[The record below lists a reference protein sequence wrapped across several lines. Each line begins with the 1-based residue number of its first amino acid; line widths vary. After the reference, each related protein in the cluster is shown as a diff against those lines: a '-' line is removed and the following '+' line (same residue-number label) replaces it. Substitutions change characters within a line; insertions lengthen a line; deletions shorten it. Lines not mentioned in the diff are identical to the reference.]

1 MKTMKKGLL
10 VLGILA
16 FCLLSAAFVGRGG
29 GLRGWYAVDDL
40 SVGGISV
47 TDLSGDETQS
57 ANRMKTGYWPLGA
70 VYVRWKEDS
79 GVAYLAVFYNEN
91 YDLLKATEFS
101 TDSGKFSGRDAE
113 GAKYVRFLFKKVK
126 GGNFSEGAALPVGC
140 VIVADK
146 KLGTTHDLPENA
158 GVANVLARAELCASV
173 TYETRAVLPNQK
185 EDFPAGKTVSGI
197 VYSSTRQETLYV
209 PNTVS
214 LESYLTAM
222 NDPQSYLYT
231 RTVALR
237 KSKTYYGTVCSAY
250 VSYCFDLPCVYT
262 TNQLGR
268 LDSIRALKNQSMDG
282 LKLGDILLLEGTH
295 VCIVIDILRDERGRV
310 LQITEAEATPPGIRT
325 RTYSRK
331 GFQERW
337 FDQGYRIFRYENIDS
352 VTYEA
357 PAWLDPVKGIR
368 TELLLN
374 PNLCPRRGDKANWPL
389 GETVEIDVLD
399 AADYTDAEVY
409 REDEL
414 ISVLP
419 ISKDRCLRL
428 KDLSSGKY
436 FVRLSNGAKKSEPV
450 SFIVVEAQISVED
463 LGHGTV
469 RIWFDSWNA
478 TPSWFAWCYPDGKT
492 AVAEAVKN
500 GEALTYNQAER
511 RHMAA
516 ANAVELTEEDRKR
529 GCTVSSYAS
538 GVWMFKVEFETE
550 YGVISSD
557 FVQLKVS

>member
-1 MKTMKKGLL
+1 MKTMKKRIL

-16 FCLLSAAFVGRGG
+16 FCLLSAAFIGRGSV
-29 GLRGWYAVDDL
+29 LRGWYAVDDL

-47 TDLSGDETQS
+47 TDMSGNETQS

-91 YDLLKATEFS
+91 YEMLKATEFS

-113 GAKYVRFLFKKVK
+113 DAKYIRFLFKKVK

-146 KLGTTHDLPENA
+146 KLGTAHDLPESA

-173 TYETRAVLPNQK
+173 TYETRAVLPNQE
-185 EDFPAGKTVSGI
+185 EDIPAGKTVTGI
-197 VYSSTRQETLYV
+197 VYSSTREETLFV
-209 PNTVS
+209 PNAVS
-214 LESYLTAM
+214 LETYLTAM
-222 NDPQSYLYT
+222 NNPNSYLYT
-231 RTVALR
+231 RTVSLR
-237 KSKTYYGTVCSAY
+237 NSKTYYGTVCSAY
-250 VSYCFDLPCVYT
+250 VSYCLDLPCIYT
-262 TNQLGR
+262 TYQLGR
-268 LDSIRALKNQSMDG
+268 LDSIHAPENQSLDG
-282 LKLGDILLLEGTH
+282 LKLGDILLLEGSH

-310 LQITEAEATPPGIRT
+310 LQVTEAEATPPGIRT

-337 FDQGYRIFRYENIDS
+337 FDHGYRIFRYEKIDS

-357 PAWLDPVKGIR
+357 PAWLN
-368 TELLLN
+368 TENGFRAELWMN

-399 AADYTDAEVY
+399 AEDYTDVEVY
-409 REDEL
+409 REEEL

-419 ISKDRCLRL
+419 IPKDGCLRL
-428 KDLSSGKY
+428 KGLKSGKY

-450 SFIVVEAQISVED
+450 SLIVVETQISVED
-463 LGHGTV
+463 LGNGAV
-469 RIWFDSWNA
+469 MIWFDTWNA
-478 TPSWFAWCYPDGKT
+478 IPRWVSWCFPDGKT
-492 AVAEAVKN
+492 AVAQAAEN
-500 GEALTYNQAER
+500 GESLTFSKAESR
-511 RHMAA
+511 YLAA
-516 ANAVELTEEDRKR
+516 ANSVEITEEDRKL
-529 GCTVSSYAS
+529 GCSVSSFAS

-550 YGVISSD
+550 YGIISSD
-557 FVQLKVS
+557 FVTLKVS